1 MKFAALILAGGA
13 SRRMGRPKAL
23 LPYSGATFADRLVR
37 VYASCCDPVI
47 LVLGHQHE
55 SIRKGLQSNGLQSN
69 ARIVVNPD
77 PERGQLSSMQCG
89 LQVMPADIEGFV
101 FTPVDYPAVREDTVH
116 LLLNRMHE
124 ANAKCAIPRHE
135 GRKGHPVAC
144 HASLI
149 AEFLTLPAD
158 GQARDVVRRHRDETI
173 YVDVEDPGIV
183 NDVDDPAAYE
193 RLLAEVAPS

>member
-23 LPYSGATFADRLVR
+23 LPYSGTTFADHLVR

-55 SIRKGLQSNGLQSN
+55 SIRKGLQSD

-77 PERGQLSSMQCG
+77 PARGQLSSMQCG
-89 LQVMPADIEGFV
+89 LQAMPADIEGFV

-116 LLLNRMHE
+116 LLLSRMRE

-149 AEFLTLPAD
+149 AQFLALPAE
-158 GQARDVVRRHRDETI
+158 GQARDVVRRHGGETL
-173 YVDVEDPGIV
+173 YVDVEDAGIV
-183 NDVDDPAAYE
+183 NDVDDPPAYE